1 MIIIRIMTK
10 TVMMFEIMLKV
21 MKSMLTILQVTL
33 TLVKVF
39 WIRAYPSILWE
50 SMVAT
55 SCA

>member
-1 MIIIRIMTK
+1 MIRIMTK

-39 WIRAYPSILWE
+39 WIRACPSILWE